1 MLDQFGDVVEWT
13 DMWVVDDFFGV
24 YVGGYH
30 TSGQY
35 LILLY
40 DNSDNLAAS
49 TTFHVSFEP

>member
-1 MLDQFGDVVEWT
+1 MLDHFGDIVEWA

-40 DNSDNLAAS
+40 DDSDNLAAS